1 MKIINASYEI
11 LTTIPPI
18 EQLKLIER
26 IGRVCYKSED
36 KITEDGESAK
46 KFVAMLI
53 KNGHEA
59 MIEHGSISV
68 KFVNDRGVSHEEV
81 RHRLAAF
88 AQESTRYCNYGND
101 KFGNEVT
108 YIDIRPGIENDIA
121 MQNQLKEGKL
131 TAEQIEAIIAE
142 WVAAGEDAERHY
154 LRMLELGAT
163 AQIARSVLNNSTKTE
178 ITITADFREWRN
190 VMKLR
195 ADKPAHPQMREV
207 MVPLL
212 KDFKSYIP
220 VIFDDIEPYEVG

>member
-1 MKIINASYEI
+1 MKIVKAGYEI
-11 LTTIPPI
+11 LTKVDPL

-36 KITEDGESAK
+36 KITDDGESAK
-46 KFVAMLI
+46 RFVAMLI

-59 MIEHGSISV
+59 MIEHGSITV
-68 KFVNDRGVSHEEV
+68 KFINDRGVSHEQV

-108 YIDIRPGIENDIA
+108 YIDIRPGIENDVT
-121 MQNQLKEGKL
+121 MQAQLKEGKL
-131 TAEQIEAIIAE
+131 SADQIELIILE
-142 WVAAGEDAERHY
+142 WMKAGEDAERHY

-163 AQIARSVLNNSTKTE
+163 PQIARAVLNNSTKTE

-190 VMKLR
+190 ILKLR
-195 ADKPAHPQMREV
+195 ADRPAHPQMREL

-212 KDFKSYIP
+212 KDFKETIP
-220 VIFDDIEPYEVG
+220 VVFDDIEPFEM